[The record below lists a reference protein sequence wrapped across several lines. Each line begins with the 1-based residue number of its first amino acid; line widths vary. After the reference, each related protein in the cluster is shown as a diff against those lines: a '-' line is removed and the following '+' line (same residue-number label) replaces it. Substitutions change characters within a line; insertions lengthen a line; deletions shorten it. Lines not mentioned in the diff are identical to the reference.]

1 MQKMS
6 LNCTKFDKFLLRKIM
21 KFVTTGCRI
30 LKLKCTEFDLG
41 WGSASD
47 RTGGASSAPLGP
59 TFKGRVRERRGKG
72 EGNE

>member
-1 MQKMS
+1 
-6 LNCTKFDKFLLRKIM
+6 M